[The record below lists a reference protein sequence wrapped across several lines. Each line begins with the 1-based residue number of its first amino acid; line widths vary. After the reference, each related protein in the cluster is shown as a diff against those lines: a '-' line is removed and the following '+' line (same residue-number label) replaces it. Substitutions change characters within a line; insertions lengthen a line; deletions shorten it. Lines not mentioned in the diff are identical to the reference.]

1 MLDTISIFCVCR
13 KGGYEWKGQD
23 YRYPYIKQRIGPVAM
38 GLLNLTVIAPF
49 QDTLLLLMVTPLY
62 MTNLTFMADDI
73 KASLHR
79 TDLLAAAL
87 FFFFLVIEMTA
98 DEQQYRF
105 QTEKHCLIKLQH
117 QRSGDYQRGF
127 LTSGLFRFSRHA
139 NFFAEMGIWWSIY
152 LFSVGSAGWLNWTII
167 GPFTLT
173 LLFQGSTWLTEVSL

>member
-1 MLDTISIFCVCR
+1 
-13 KGGYEWKGQD
+13 
-23 YRYPYIKQRIGPVAM
+23 M

-49 QDTLLLLMVTPLY
+49 QDTLLLLMVSPLY
-62 MTNLTFMADDI
+62 MTNLTFTADE
-73 KASLHR
+73 ASLHR

-105 QTEKHCLIKLQH
+105 QTEKHVLIKLQH

-127 LTSGLFRFSRHA
+127 LTSGLFRVSRHA
-139 NFFAEMGIWWSIY
+139 NFFAEMCIWWSIY

-173 LLFQGSTWLTEVSL
+173 LLFQGSTWLTEVSLLPSH